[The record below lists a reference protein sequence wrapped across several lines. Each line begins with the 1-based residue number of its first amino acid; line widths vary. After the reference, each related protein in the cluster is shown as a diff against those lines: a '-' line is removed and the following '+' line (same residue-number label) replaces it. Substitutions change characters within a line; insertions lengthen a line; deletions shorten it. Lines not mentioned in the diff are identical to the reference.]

1 MKAIARISLFMAF
14 SALFLILAS
23 GCGKQPGSPGA
34 PAQESSSSAS
44 ASSAPQ
50 GGGAS
55 SSESPDTVIAND
67 ANGIPDKAFYQAIL
81 KTPRED
87 GKTPVDENGDGKLQ
101 VKEAQSV
108 PYIAHWEKKGIGSVQ
123 GIDRLSA
130 VEIHLENNRITDLSP
145 LVKRALKVKTGEDPV
160 CAYLNGNKVNNLYSL
175 TAPILLSN
183 KWGIQIDQ
191 LDLSG
196 NEITDVSP
204 LSLLK
209 DAGIKNLNLSHNKI
223 ESVDALLNGTMF
235 EVLDLSYNRI
245 TKIGSCD
252 TGAFYLDLSHNR
264 IKSVQSL
271 SGTFLTQLYL
281 SDNDL
286 TDLNFIKGI
295 QGDGTDGKGLV
306 CLDASGNRLSSLPD
320 FKGWDWTN
328 LSPEKDDGT
337 YRVDFRGNLLT
348 ESEFKTKL
356 PEAFLSAK
364 EAGSDSDTVIDGAK
378 WLAEQVRQQKAA

>member
-1 MKAIARISLFMAF
+1 MKAIVRVSFSMVF
-14 SALFLILAS
+14 SALFLVLAS
-23 GCGKQPGSPGA
+23 GCGKQPISTSA
-34 PAQESSSSAS
+34 SAQESSSSVPV
-44 ASSAPQ
+44 SSGPQ
-50 GGGAS
+50 SGGAS
-55 SSESPDTVIAND
+55 SSESPDSVIGND
-67 ANGIPDKAFYQAIL
+67 ADGIPDKAFYQAIL
-81 KTPRED
+81 KTHQEN

-101 VKEAQSV
+101 AGEARSV

-123 GIDRLSA
+123 GIERLSA

-145 LVKRALKVKTGEDPV
+145 LVKRALKVKTGGGAV
-160 CAYLNGNKVNNLYSL
+160 CAYLNGNRVNNLYSL

-191 LDLSG
+191 LDLSE

-204 LSLLK
+204 LGLLK

-245 TKIGSCD
+245 AKIGSCS
-252 TGAFYLDLSHNR
+252 TGVFYLDLSHNR
-264 IKSVQSL
+264 IESVQSL

-281 SDNDL
+281 SGNNL

-295 QGDGTDGKGLV
+295 QGDGTNGKGLV

-320 FKGWDWTN
+320 FKGWGWTN

-337 YRVDFRGNLLT
+337 YRADFRGNRLT
-348 ESEFKTKL
+348 ESEFKAKM

-364 EAGSDSDTVIDGAK
+364 RTGSDGEPVIDGAK